1 MVSEA
6 NPMVN
11 GPWLHQSIGPSGP
24 IQNLRYSQGSVK
36 STQTH
41 RWDVNPDVASES
53 PFLTLNVLGTAKRA
67 VVTDG
72 LNLETWATPHN

>member
-11 GPWLHQSIGPSGP
+11 CTWLHQSIGPSGP
-24 IQNLRYSQGSVK
+24 IQKPRYSQGSVK
-36 STQTH
+36 STQAH

-53 PFLTLNVLGTAKRA
+53 PFLTRRVLGTSKRA
-67 VVTDG
+67 AVTDG